1 MVLFFFVQIT
11 FPSCIAQSVLSFTI
25 RNYQRHFNIEQ
36 IANIEDE
43 RKIFWMLFSSGDMLV
58 STCVRP
64 RIATKKAD
72 KQNLPWLGLHVT
84 QV

>member
-36 IANIEDE
+36 IANIEDK
-43 RKIFWMLFSSGDMLV
+43 RKIMQMLFFLG
-58 STCVRP
+58 
-64 RIATKKAD
+64 ATNKA
-72 KQNLPWLGLHVT
+72 N
-84 QV
+84 